1 MERVTSAR
9 SFLVESAVTEQ
20 LNRQAPMKLQH
31 DKPGSVRSFAGMR
44 HAPTPKWLHAPLAVL
59 IMLSGPAGAAEN
71 PMRGFLK
78 CLEMRDDQARLACYD
93 RLAAALVEL
102 GPGAVLPP
110 VGTDTSRAAAPP
122 ATEAAPQ
129 SAAPAAPAGPE
140 DAFGNEMNRQD
151 GAVDSITAYV
161 VGGFTGWE
169 RGTVFRLDNGQAWE
183 VQGSARFAYGGPDRP
198 VTIRRAAFG
207 SFMLSPDDLNRS
219 VRVRRIE

>member
-1 MERVTSAR
+1 
-9 SFLVESAVTEQ
+9 
-20 LNRQAPMKLQH
+20 MKLQH
-31 DKPGSVRSFAGMR
+31 DKPGSVRSITGMR
-44 HAPTPKWLHAPLAVL
+44 HAPTPKWLHAPLAAL

-71 PMRGFLK
+71 PMRGFLE

-102 GPGAVLPP
+102 GPGVVLSPP
-110 VGTDTSRAAAPP
+110 GTDTSRAAVPP
-122 ATEAAPQ
+122 ATAAVPQ
-129 SAAPAAPAGPE
+129 TAAPAAPAAPVGPE
-140 DAFGNEMNRQD
+140 DAFGNEMKSQD

-169 RGTVFRLDNGQAWE
+169 RGTVFQLDNGQSWE

>member
-1 MERVTSAR
+1 
-9 SFLVESAVTEQ
+9 
-20 LNRQAPMKLQH
+20 MKLQH
-31 DKPGSVRSFAGMR
+31 ERSRALRSIAGANRSSMP
-44 HAPTPKWLHAPLAVL
+44 AWVPAALAAALMLPT
-59 IMLSGPAGAAEN
+59 SSGAAEN
-71 PMRGFLK
+71 PMRGFLE

-169 RGTVFRLDNGQAWE
+169 RGTVFQLDNGQSWE